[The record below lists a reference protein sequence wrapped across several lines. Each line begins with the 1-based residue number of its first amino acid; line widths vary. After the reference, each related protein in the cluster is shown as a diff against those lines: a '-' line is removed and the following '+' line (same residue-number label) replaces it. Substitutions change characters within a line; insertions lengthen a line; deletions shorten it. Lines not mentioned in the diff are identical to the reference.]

1 MQAAL
6 PMVTRVNN
14 HISGL
19 PAAVAV
25 PVVVVVCCRR
35 LLVAVVA
42 LRLWVCG
49 L

>member
-14 HISGL
+14 HISGV

-25 PVVVVVCCRR
+25 AVVVVCCRR